1 MSVSAADWG
10 ALLAPAGGGLFIS
23 EGVWEGSGVR
33 LGDGDPATP
42 AIVEPATSLGEGD
55 RLLCLVAGGRK
66 VYVLGKVREVAN

>member
-33 LGDGDPATP
+33 LGDGD
-42 AIVEPATSLGEGD
+42 

>member
-10 ALLAPAGGGLFIS
+10 ALLAPAGGGLSIG

-42 AIVEPATSLGEGD
+42 AILEPATSLEDGD
-55 RLLCLVAGGRK
+55 RLACLVVGGRK